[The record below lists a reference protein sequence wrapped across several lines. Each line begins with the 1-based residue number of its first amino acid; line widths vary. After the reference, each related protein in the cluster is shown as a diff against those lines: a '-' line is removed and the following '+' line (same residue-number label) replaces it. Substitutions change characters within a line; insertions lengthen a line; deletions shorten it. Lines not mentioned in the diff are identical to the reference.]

1 MTTKNSCHY
10 AATITH
16 LDYKGEEWQ
25 EIITRANL
33 KSLQTIVAE
42 LLTHDD
48 DMDEIIRAEIHDRT
62 YTKEEAKQ
70 LRLMGEMF

>member
-1 MTTKNSCHY
+1 MTIKNSCYY

-16 LDYKGEEWQ
+16 LDYKREEWQ
-25 EIITRANL
+25 EVITRANL
-33 KSLQTIVAE
+33 KGLQAVVAK
-42 LLTHDD
+42 LLAHDD
-48 DMDEIIRAEIHDRT
+48 DMDEIVRAEIHDRT

>member
-1 MTTKNSCHY
+1 MTTKNSCYY

-25 EIITRANL
+25 EVITRANL
-33 KSLQTIVAE
+33 KGFRTIIAE
-42 LLTHDD
+42 LLSHDD
-48 DMDEIIRAEIHDRT
+48 DMDEVIRVEVHERT

-70 LRLMGEMF
+70 LC

>member
-1 MTTKNSCHY
+1 MTTKNSCYY

-16 LDYKGEEWQ
+16 LDCNGKEWQ
-25 EIITRANL
+25 EVITRTNL
-33 KSLQTIVAE
+33 KGLQAIVTE
-42 LLTHDD
+42 LLAHDD

-70 LRLMGEMF
+70 LRLMSEMF

>member
-1 MTTKNSCHY
+1 MTAKNSCYY

-16 LDYKGEEWQ
+16 LDYRGEEWQ
-25 EIITRANL
+25 EVITRANL
-33 KSLQTIVAE
+33 KGLQTIVTE

-48 DMDEIIRAEIHDRT
+48 DMDEIIRAEVHDRT

-70 LRLMGEMF
+70 MRLMGEIL

>member
-1 MTTKNSCHY
+1 MTAKNSCYY

-16 LDYKGEEWQ
+16 LDYKREKWQ
-25 EIITRANL
+25 EVITRANL

-48 DMDEIIRAEIHDRT
+48 DMDEVIRAEIHDRT

>member
-1 MTTKNSCHY
+1 MTTKNSCY
-10 AATITH
+10 FAATITH
-16 LDYKGEEWQ
+16 LDCNGKEWQ

-33 KSLQTIVAE
+33 KGLQAIVAK

>member
-1 MTTKNSCHY
+1 MTAKNSCYY

-16 LDYKGEEWQ
+16 LDCKGKEWQ
-25 EIITRANL
+25 EVITRTNL
-33 KSLQTIVAE
+33 KGLQAIVTE

-48 DMDEIIRAEIHDRT
+48 DMDEIIRAEVHDRT